1 LSRLSVYPELLK
13 RLTNGQLLVD
23 IGCFI
28 GHDLRHLVHDG
39 APSENLHGID
49 IADFWDLGFEMYND
63 RGHFNAKFTKADFLS
78 SDAAMAEFRDKCD
91 IISIFQVR
99 VDMTFLESE
108 AAKLTSS
115 TPYKVLHQW
124 NWNGQVEACKTLVG
138 FSKPDSL
145 VVGNQIGNTT
155 GQEVS
160 LESLPIALWRHDVES
175 FARLWKEVGLATH
188 TVWECSSWIRTFEE
202 MDWKSEDAGW
212 MEEGVRVLEFVVRRV
227 S

>member
-1 LSRLSVYPELLK
+1 VYRELLK
-13 RLTNGQLLVD
+13 RLAEGQLLVD

-63 RGHFNAKFTKADFLS
+63 RGRFNAHFTKADFLS
-78 SDAAMAEFRDKCD
+78 SDGAMAEFRDKCD

-99 VDMTFLESE
+99 VEFDVRNCRAPT
-108 AAKLTSS
+108 LTSS
-115 TPYKVLHQW
+115 SLYKVLHQW
-124 NWNGQVEACKTLVG
+124 NWKGQVEACKALVS
-138 FSKPDSL
+138 FSKPNSV

-155 GQEVS
+155 GQEIS
-160 LESLPIALWRHDVES
+160 LKSLPIALWRHDVGS
-175 FARLWKEVGLATH
+175 FARLWEEVGLATN
-188 TVWECSSWIRTFEE
+188 TVWESSSWIRTFEE
-202 MDWKSEDAGW
+202 MDWKPEDAGW
-212 MEEGVRVLEFVVRRV
+212 MEEGVRVLEFTVRRV